1 MKRVFDIV
9 LSAMGLVAVS
19 PLMAVL
25 AVVIKLDSKGPVLY
39 RGLRAGLWGRP
50 FLILKL
56 RTMVENAE
64 QLGGAETSSDD
75 ARITGIGKFLRQYK
89 LDEFPQLINVLKGE
103 MSLVGPRPEVMDE
116 VSCYTRQEQK
126 VLQVRPGITDWAS
139 LKFHHEGE
147 ILRGCSDPHRAYH
160 EKIRPEKIRLQ
171 LQYVQSH
178 SLLTDIW
185 IICRT
190 FRAIF
195 E

>member
-1 MKRVFDIV
+1 
-9 LSAMGLVAVS
+9 MGLVAVS